1 MNIQTKLAFVYIS
14 LLSIGVIVISSY
26 AILSIRS
33 FLLDEAIQKFEN
45 DARTF
50 AQSFEDNTTNEELLK
65 KASFVSELTGYNVA
79 LFDSAGNVLV
89 STPSQDLE
97 LANSREFLNA
107 ELQNQL
113 DGSENQIIIN
123 EETLDKLISF
133 RRIGGNGSD
142 AQYLRISQYKD
153 DLYAAEASIRHLIYG
168 AMIGSI
174 LVVVIVSFFFAR
186 YLARPIK
193 QLNEA
198 ALEIADGNLDKEL
211 NVNRRDEFGK
221 LAESL
226 NKMAGTLKADNE
238 KLKKLNE
245 KQNQFFADITHE
257 VRNPLHTIS
266 GALEMI
272 QVPNLDKEKKSQYM
286 ATAQKQVERVVR
298 LFEDIKSLQRYDY
311 DESFIRKSEFEI
323 GMLIKEVVSTYE
335 PIAAEKGLKLR
346 VSDNSEAF
354 VEADR
359 DKIEQVLDNLI
370 SNAVKYTNEGSI
382 QVECVTKGAEVEI
395 SVSDSG
401 IGIGKA
407 HLERLF
413 DRFYRTDKARS
424 RDKGG
429 TGLGLSVVKGILSAH
444 NKNIYVES
452 EVEKG
457 SRFYFNL
464 DVVRANR

>member
-1 MNIQTKLAFVYIS
+1 MNIQAKLAFVYIT
-14 LLSIGVIVISSY
+14 LLSIGVVVISSY

-50 AQSFEDNTTNEELLK
+50 AHSFEETTTNEELLK
-65 KASFVSELTGYNVA
+65 KASFVSELTGYHVA
-79 LFDSAGNVLV
+79 LFDSSGNVLV
-89 STPSQDLE
+89 STPLLDSE
-97 LANSREFLNA
+97 LANSREFLND

-113 DGSENQIIIN
+113 DGSENQVIIN

-133 RRIGGNGSD
+133 RRIGDNGSD
-142 AQYLRISQYKD
+142 AQYLRISQYKN

-211 NVNRRDEFGK
+211 NVNRNDEFGM

-323 GMLIKEVVSTYE
+323 GVLLQEVVGTYT
-335 PIAAEKGLKLR
+335 PIAAEKELKFRLDIK
-346 VSDNSEAF
+346 SKIF
-354 VEADR
+354 VKADR

-382 QVECVTKGAEVEI
+382 LVECVSRGNEVEI
-395 SVSDSG
+395 SISDSG
-401 IGIGKA
+401 IGIDKV

-444 NKNIYVES
+444 SKDIYVES

-464 DVVRANR
+464 DVVTR

>member
-1 MNIQTKLAFVYIS
+1 MNIQAKLATVYIT
-14 LLSIGVIVISSY
+14 LLSIGVVVISAY
-26 AILSIRS
+26 AILSIRT

-50 AQSFEDNTTNEELLK
+50 AQSFEETTTNDELLLK
-65 KASFVSELTGYNVA
+65 TSFVSELTGYNVA
-79 LFDSAGNVLV
+79 LFDSLGNLLV
-89 STPSQDLE
+89 EAPSNQSE
-97 LANSREFLNA
+97 FANSREFLNA
-107 ELQNQL
+107 ELQGQL
-113 DGSENQIIIN
+113 DGSETQVIIN
-123 EETLDKLISF
+123 EEGLDKLISF
-133 RRIGGNGSD
+133 RRIGKNGSD

-174 LVVVIVSFFFAR
+174 LVVIIVSFLFAR
-186 YLARPIK
+186 YLSGPIRE
-193 QLNEA
+193 LNEA

-211 NVNRRDEFGK
+211 NVNRNDEFGM

-238 KLKKLNE
+238 QLKKLNE

-272 QVPNLDKEKKSQYM
+272 QVPNLDDEKKSQYM

-311 DESFIRKSEFEI
+311 DESFIRKTEFEI
-323 GMLIKEVVSTYE
+323 GTLLNEVVSTYK
-335 PIAAEKGLKLR
+335 PIAVEKGLQIDLSIQK
-346 VSDNSEAF
+346 EAK

-359 DKIEQVLDNLI
+359 DKIEQVVDNLV
-370 SNAVKYTNEGSI
+370 SNAIKYTNKGSI
-382 QVECVTKGAEVEI
+382 TVECKLNRNEVQVSI
-395 SVSDSG
+395 SDTG
-401 IGIGKA
+401 IGIGTD

-429 TGLGLSVVKGILSAH
+429 TGLGLSIVKGILTAH
-444 NKNIYVES
+444 QKEIFVES
-452 EVEKG
+452 EPEKG
-457 SRFYFNL
+457 SRFYFSL
-464 DVVRANR
+464 DCA

>member
-1 MNIQTKLAFVYIS
+1 MNIQAKLAFVYIT
-14 LLSIGVIVISSY
+14 LLSIGVIVISAY
-26 AILSIRS
+26 AILSIRG
-33 FLLDEAIQKFEN
+33 FLLEEAIQKFEN
-45 DARTF
+45 DASTF
-50 AQSFEDNTTNEELLK
+50 AQSFDQTTTNQELWEK
-65 KASFVSELTGYNVA
+65 TSFVAELTGYDVA
-79 LFDSAGNVLV
+79 LFDSKG
-89 STPSQDLE
+89 SK
-97 LANSREFLNA
+97 LAFAPAPGQRLSNPREDISYEQIVQLNGK
-107 ELQNQL
+107 
-113 DGSENQIIIN
+113 DSQIIIN
-123 EETLDKLISF
+123 EEALDKLITF
-133 RRIGGNGSD
+133 KKIGDNGSD
-142 AQYLRISQYKD
+142 AQYLRISQYKN

-211 NVNRRDEFGK
+211 NVNRNDEFGM

-226 NKMAGTLKADNE
+226 NKMAGTLKADNDQ
-238 KLKKLNE
+238 LKKLNE

-311 DESFIRKSEFEI
+311 DESFIRKSEFEL
-323 GMLIKEVVSTYE
+323 GLLLQEVVGTYT
-335 PIAAEKGLKLR
+335 PIAAEKELKFQLDIKSK
-346 VSDNSEAF
+346 VF
-354 VEADR
+354 VKADR

-382 QVECVTKGAEVEI
+382 LVECISRGNEVEI
-395 SVSDSG
+395 SISDSG
-401 IGIGKA
+401 IGIDKV
-407 HLERLF
+407 HLDRLF

-444 NKNIYVES
+444 SKDIYVES

-464 DVVRANR
+464 DVVAR